1 MVLSNLKMMDK
12 YIRLYQNANC
22 NKQYSDIYERQKNFN
37 RSQGQEQEIKDHFYK
52 EAENYAYWYFKD
64 EDKME

>member
-1 MVLSNLKMMDK
+1 MTIFMNLHVKT
-12 YIRLYQNANC
+12 
-22 NKQYSDIYERQKNFN
+22 ERQKNFN
-37 RSQGQEQEIKDHFYK
+37 GSQGQEQEIKDHFYK